1 MLLKLLPANI
11 YVSVYTLIKIILC
24 AHLSSYQFCDISV
37 SLVSLTHARQSNTSG
52 SLCVRLAVFL
62 NLCTCVFVCVRVVC
76 VAVPIVRWRS
86 VRCAAVRRPLSS
98 SLLALSQASR
108 QLPEMQ
114 DSVLGKEILVLFPH
128 PDPSSSSDP
137 PPPHTLQLHPA
148 VTSVLRTRPPSHT
161 NPRVMIRLF
170 VFLLGNHSFDVD
182 TKQV

>member
-1 MLLKLLPANI
+1 M
-11 YVSVYTLIKIILC
+11 SVYTLIKTIFS

-37 SLVSLTHARQSNTSG
+37 SLVSLTHVRQSNTSG
-52 SLCVRLAVFL
+52 SLCVRLDVFL

-128 PDPSSSSDP
+128 PDPDSSSSDP
-137 PPPHTLQLHPA
+137 PPPHTLLLHPA
-148 VTSVLRTRPPSHT
+148 ITSVLRTRPPSHT
-161 NPRVMIRLF
+161 NPRVMIRLL
-170 VFLLGNHSFDVD
+170 VLLLDNHSSDVG
-182 TKQV
+182 TKQLKKKK

>member
-1 MLLKLLPANI
+1 M
-11 YVSVYTLIKIILC
+11 SVYTLIKIILR

-37 SLVSLTHARQSNTSG
+37 SLVSLTHARQPNTSG
-52 SLCVRLAVFL
+52 SLCVRLDVFL

-114 DSVLGKEILVLFPH
+114 DSVLGKEILVLFPA
-128 PDPSSSSDP
+128 PRP
-137 PPPHTLQLHPA
+137 PPPPLTHLHRTPSSYTQLWQVFSEHHHLLTL
-148 VTSVLRTRPPSHT
+148 TRESWSGC
-161 NPRVMIRLF
+161 LF
-170 VFLLGNHSFDVD
+170 FLLGNHSFDVD